1 MANLH
6 TRLCDRVG
14 IRHPI
19 FGFSHSVEVT
29 VALAHAGGY
38 PVYGAA
44 WDMPDA
50 IATKMRRIRELVGD
64 RPFGVNLLLPSSVG
78 TETNRASVEAG
89 LPAAHKAFVAHLKDK
104 YQVPAA
110 TRPTLLSTQIRSQQ
124 LFAEQIDAALD
135 SSANAF
141 ASAIGTSAATIT
153 RAKQHGKLTISLV
166 GSPKHAR
173 AVKSA
178 GVDIIV
184 AQGHD
189 AAGHTGPVGTF
200 SLVPQVVDIAAET
213 PVLAAGG
220 VGHGRQIAAALAL
233 GAQGVWLGTA
243 WLTAREHALDER
255 LLRKVLAA
263 TAEDTIVSRSHSGK
277 TCRMIK
283 TAWTQEWDA
292 PDAPEPLPMPYQQV
306 LTGEL
311 LAAISEH
318 GIEPLM
324 YTFAGQG
331 VSYFSEQRTVAEI
344 VERLVAEADA
354 ALRALAAGAAR
365 AG

>member
-1 MANLH
+1 MTGIR
-6 TRLCDRVG
+6 TRLCDRLG
-14 IRHPI
+14 LRHPI
-19 FGFSHSVEVT
+19 FGFSHSIEVT
-29 VALAHAGGY
+29 TALAQAGCY

-50 IATKMRRIRELVGD
+50 IAKKAARIRDLIGD
-64 RPFGVNLLLPSSVG
+64 RPFGINLLLPASVG
-78 TETNRASVEAG
+78 NETDRASVEAR
-89 LPAAHKAFVAHLKDK
+89 LPAAHKAFVDGLRKK
-104 YQVPAA
+104 YNVPPA
-110 TRPTLLSTQIRSQQ
+110 TQATLFSSQIRSQQ
-124 LFAEQIDAALD
+124 LFAEQIDAALG

-141 ASAIGTSAATIT
+141 ASAIGTSAVAIA
-153 RAKQHGKLTISLV
+153 RAKRAGKLTISLV

-173 AVKSA
+173 SVKAA

-189 AAGHTGPVGTF
+189 AAGHTGPIGTF
-200 SLVPQVVDIAAET
+200 SLVPQVVDIADDT

-220 VGHGRQIAAALAL
+220 VGHGRQVAAALAL
-233 GAQGVWLGTA
+233 GAEGVWLGTA
-243 WLTAREHALDER
+243 WLTSTEHKLDER

-263 TAEDTIVSRSHSGK
+263 KAEDTTISLSHSGK
-277 TCRMIK
+277 TCRLIK
-283 TAWTQEWDA
+283 TAWSEEWEA
-292 PDAPEPLPMPYQQV
+292 PGAPEPLPMPYQQV

-311 LAAISEH
+311 LAAINEH

-344 VERLVAEADA
+344 VDRLVREANTAVA
-354 ALRALAAGAAR
+354 ALPAGRATV
-365 AG
+365 